1 MVASFLFHFRFP
13 IRGKS
18 EREAGKGEGVG
29 GARGGEE
36 TEGVGRDRTS
46 GRESGRR
53 EGGVEG
59 VCRFPKL
66 MLPQARSA
74 WWLD

>member
-1 MVASFLFHFRFP
+1 MAASFLFHFRFP

-18 EREAGKGEGVG
+18 EREAGKGEEVG

-36 TEGVGRDRTS
+36 TEAAGWDRTS
-46 GRESGRR
+46 GGESGRR

-59 VCRFPKL
+59 
-66 MLPQARSA
+66 SA
-74 WWLD
+74 SF